1 MPSSLDSSRRPLL
14 DEPPAEPRLRRASR
28 SKSGLGTLAKG
39 GNSPDDDVSTPE
51 GEYNDA
57 DDPET
62 SSATLH
68 PVEQM
73 FAYTAAIEHY
83 AKMLTAIA
91 PEVGA
96 VTQDYITLLRQVVPQ
111 AAMARM
117 SGQPLG
123 LAPGAGAAM
132 SAGAG
137 ATGQPSGLGT
147 LAGGAA
153 GVGGG
158 GAMGGGQPM
167 APGGGAGGGYLM

>member
-1 MPSSLDSSRRPLL
+1 MPTSLDSSRHPVL
-14 DEPPAEPRLRRASR
+14 DEPPAEPRQRRAPR
-28 SKSGLGTLAKG
+28 PKKG
-39 GNSPDDDVSTPE
+39 GLSTLSGSDDGPVSSPD
-51 GEYNDA
+51 GEYDDA
-57 DDPET
+57 DDPEST
-62 SSATLH
+62 SAALH

-73 FAYTAAIEHY
+73 FTYTAAIEHY

-111 AAMARM
+111 AAMAKM

-123 LAPGAGAAM
+123 LTPGAGAAM

-137 ATGQPSGLGT
+137 GMAQPSGLGT
-147 LAGGAA
+147 LAGGPA
-153 GVGGG
+153 GAGGG